1 MTAKTETPDDVKA
14 WLHAALEKIWP
25 VAEGS
30 LSLRKGRCI
39 RKNCKACQ
47 TGRGHSSYALYGKR
61 DGKRFSIY
69 VPRDLVPQVEKALE
83 NGRRFQEL
91 VNEAGIRFLRASKQR
106 ATAKSR
112 D

>member
-1 MTAKTETPDDVKA
+1 MPSKNETPEDVKV
-14 WLHAALEKIWP
+14 WFQSALQKIWP

-39 RKNCKACQ
+39 RKNCEACLS
-47 TGRGHSSYALYGKR
+47 GRGHSSYALYGKR
-61 DGKRFSIY
+61 EGKRFSIY
-69 VPRDLVPQVEKALE
+69 VPRDLVPQVERALE

-106 ATAKSR
+106 ALAKSR